1 MKYLCVLFRNE
12 ALYKAVTTAPI
23 VIPTTASTT
32 PAPTTAATPRP
43 RRRRPYRRRRPAY
56 EYYYD
61 DQYDD
66 DEYYDDDPPPPRRK
80 ANRKHRPQG
89 LLTAARPRE
98 CKDHEQDMFH
108 ATCNVVVYCK
118 ATSSAILREQLSTL
132 EAYMVVH
139 FKRYNS

>member
-1 MKYLCVLFRNE
+1 M
-12 ALYKAVTTAPI
+12 TTAPI

-89 LLTAARPRE
+89 LLTAARQGNV
-98 CKDHEQDMFH
+98 KTKSK
-108 ATCNVVVYCK
+108 TCFMKLVMSLFTAKQPVLLYF
-118 ATSSAILREQLSTL
+118 REQLSTL